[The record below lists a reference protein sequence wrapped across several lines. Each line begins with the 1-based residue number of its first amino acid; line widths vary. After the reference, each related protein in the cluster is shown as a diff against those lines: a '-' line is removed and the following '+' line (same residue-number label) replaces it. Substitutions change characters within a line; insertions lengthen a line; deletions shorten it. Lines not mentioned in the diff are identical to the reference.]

1 MNKYPSSLEDLI
13 ESFCLLP
20 GVGRKSAERF
30 AMYMLF
36 SVPEEKIIDFSN
48 SLLSIKKDIHIC
60 PLCGNITEKEICNIC
75 EDKDRNHKMVLVV
88 ENVRDLLVIENT
100 HSYHGIYHVLNGA
113 ISFSKGV
120 TIDDLNINSL
130 LETVKNNELDE
141 IILATSTTLEGETT
155 SRYLKELL
163 SPYNVNITRI
173 AQGLSIGSDLA
184 YQDEMTLIKAFEGRG
199 KY

>member
-36 SVPEEKIIDFSN
+36 SVSEEKIIDFSN

-130 LETVKNNELDE
+130 LEKVKNNELDE

>member
-130 LETVKNNELDE
+130 LEKVKNNELDE
-141 IILATSTTLEGETT
+141 IVLATSTTLEGETT

>member
-30 AMYMLF
+30 ALYMLF
-36 SVPEEKIIDFSN
+36 SVPEEKITDFSN
-48 SLLSIKKDIHIC
+48 ALLSIKKDIHIC
-60 PLCGNITEKEICNIC
+60 PLCGNITEKDICDICN
-75 EDKDRNHKMVLVV
+75 DKDRNHKMVLVV
-88 ENVRDLLVIENT
+88 ETIRDLLVIENT
-100 HSYHGIYHVLNGA
+100 HSYQGIYHVLNGA

-120 TIDDLNINSL
+120 TIDDLNITPL
-130 LETVKNNELDE
+130 IDKVKNNEVSE
-141 IILATSTTLEGETT
+141 VILATSTTLEGETT
-155 SRYLKELL
+155 ARYIKELL
-163 SPYNVNITRI
+163 SNYDVNITRI

>member
-1 MNKYPSSLEDLI
+1 
-13 ESFCLLP
+13 
-20 GVGRKSAERF
+20 
-30 AMYMLF
+30 
-36 SVPEEKIIDFSN
+36 
-48 SLLSIKKDIHIC
+48 
-60 PLCGNITEKEICNIC
+60 
-75 EDKDRNHKMVLVV
+75 MVLVV

-130 LETVKNNELDE
+130 LEKVKNNELDE

>member
-1 MNKYPSSLEDLI
+1 MNKYPTSLEDVI

-130 LETVKNNELDE
+130 LEKVKNNELDE

>member
-1 MNKYPSSLEDLI
+1 
-13 ESFCLLP
+13 
-20 GVGRKSAERF
+20 
-30 AMYMLF
+30 MYMLF

-130 LETVKNNELDE
+130 LEKVKNNELDE

>member
-1 MNKYPSSLEDLI
+1 MNKYPSALEDLI

-130 LETVKNNELDE
+130 LEKVKNNELDE
-141 IILATSTTLEGETT
+141 IVLATSTTLEGETT

>member
-20 GVGRKSAERF
+20 GAGRKSAERF

-130 LETVKNNELDE
+130 LEKVKNNELDE

>member
-30 AMYMLF
+30 AMHMLF

-130 LETVKNNELDE
+130 LEKVKNNELDE